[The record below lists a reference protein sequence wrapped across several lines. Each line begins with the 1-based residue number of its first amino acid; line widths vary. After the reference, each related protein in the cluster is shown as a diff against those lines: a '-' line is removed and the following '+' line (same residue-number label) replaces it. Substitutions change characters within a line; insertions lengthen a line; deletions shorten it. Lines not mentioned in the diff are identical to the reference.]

1 MDVRLEPMATRTASG
16 IPLKD
21 PDSIKLFIGQVNNE
35 HLYKLGWSLCENACL
50 IKLFIQVPRAMG
62 EDELRPLFEEFGQ
75 IYELLVLKDK
85 VTGNHKGLKMCI
97 IYL

>member
-1 MDVRLEPMATRTASG
+1 MATRTASG

-35 HLYKLGWSLCENACL
+35 HLYKLGLSLCENACL
-50 IKLFIQVPRAMG
+50 IKSFIQVPRAMG